1 MRHKNYRLDNQLHA
15 LNQMKERGIK
25 SVVWKLT
32 EEQIA
37 LFGKYYAIEP
47 YLYYIKTKKLNR
59 IHDVS
64 SSLLKEIHYGNKRGK
79 NIMVRPLSDEQKRLL
94 DSGDVSYRPYKY
106 RIVLTDN

>member
-1 MRHKNYRLDNQLHA
+1 MRHKNYRLVNQLHA

-47 YLYYIKTKKLNR
+47 YFTISKQRN
-59 IHDVS
+59 
-64 SSLLKEIHYGNKRGK
+64 
-79 NIMVRPLSDEQKRLL
+79 
-94 DSGDVSYRPYKY
+94 
-106 RIVLTDN
+106 